1 MASFTNTATLTYN
14 NQTRNS
20 NIVTGE
26 IVEVLAATK
35 NVIGNNYR
43 ENDVL
48 TYVINLV
55 NSGTTAT
62 GILSVTDDLGTY
74 MFGAQSLT
82 PLNYVDG
89 SIRYYSNGT
98 LQPAPT
104 VTAGPPLTVGGV
116 TVPAG
121 GNATL
126 IYQATVNEYAP
137 QAPESTIE
145 NTATVTGA
153 GQSLTA
159 DATIAVSA
167 EPNLTITKT
176 LCPQTVVA
184 DGRITYTF
192 VIQNTGNTAAVAADN
207 VTVTDT
213 FAPILSNL
221 TVTLNGTPLTET
233 TDYTY
238 DTTTGIFTTV
248 AGQITVPA
256 ASYVQNADGTFTT
269 TPGSVTLTV
278 SGTIA

>member
-26 IVEVLAATK
+26 IVEVLTASK
-35 NVIGNNYR
+35 NVIGTAYR
-43 ENDVL
+43 ENDIV

-55 NSGTTAT
+55 NSGTSETSALT
-62 GILSVTDDLGTY
+62 VTDDLGSYT
-74 MFGAQSLT
+74 FGTQSLT
-82 PLNYVDG
+82 PLTYVDG
-89 SIRYYSNGT
+89 SIRYYSNGS
-98 LQPAPT
+98 LQTAPT
-104 VTAGPPLTVGGV
+104 VTVGPPLVLGGI
-116 TVPAG
+116 TVPAS

-126 IYQATVNEYAP
+126 IYQATVNKFAP
-137 QAPESTIE
+137 QTLESVIE
-145 NTATVTGA
+145 NTATVSGG
-153 GQSLTA
+153 GQNLTA
-159 DATIAVSA
+159 TATIGVSA
-167 EPNLTITKT
+167 EPDLTITKT

-213 FAPILSNL
+213 FTPILSNL
-221 TVTLNGTPLTET
+221 AVTLNGTALTET

-238 DTTTGIFTTV
+238 DATTGTFTTV
-248 AGQITVPA
+248 AGQIMVPA
-256 ASYVQNADGTFTT
+256 ATYVQNADGTFTT
-269 TPGSVTLTV
+269 TPGTATLVV

>member
-26 IVEVLAATK
+26 IVEVLTASK
-35 NVIGNNYR
+35 NVIGTAYR
-43 ENDVL
+43 ENDIV

-55 NSGTTAT
+55 NSGTSETST
-62 GILSVTDDLGTY
+62 LTVTDDLGAYT
-74 MFGAQSLT
+74 FGTQSLT
-82 PLNYVDG
+82 PLTYVDG
-89 SIRYYSNGT
+89 SIRYYSNGS
-98 LQPAPT
+98 LQTAPT
-104 VTAGPPLTVGGV
+104 ITVGPPLVLGGI

-126 IYQATVNEYAP
+126 IYQATVNEFAP
-137 QAPESTIE
+137 QTLESVIE
-145 NTATVTGA
+145 NTATVSGG

-159 DATIAVSA
+159 TATIGVSA
-167 EPNLTITKT
+167 EPDLTITKT

-213 FAPILSNL
+213 FTPILSNL
-221 TVTLNGTPLTET
+221 AVTLNGTALTET

-238 DTTTGIFTTV
+238 DATTGTFTTV

-256 ASYVQNADGTFTT
+256 ATYVQNEDGTFTT
-269 TPGSVTLTV
+269 TPGTATLVV